1 VSPSPLGGVM
11 VTTTFASARAGTSA
25 SGRRTGQGVLP
36 YGGFTVNGS
45 RGIDEPY
52 HADGEQT

>member
-11 VTTTFASARAGTSA
+11 GTTTFASARAGTSA

-36 YGGFTVNGS
+36 SGGFCAPLRKHE
-45 RGIDEPY
+45 RGGPPKR
-52 HADGEQT
+52 AS